1 MRHKGEDRLRSFMY
15 SNHRKDSGVYG
26 PRWLLV
32 PWAAQVASLVSAALW
47 RLISSLHENISI
59 ASARKALRGG
69 GGVGLTG
76 PFWFAGPWGEGA
88 EIGMAAPPWMECRG
102 LASKGRECASQKRAD
117 WKKKKNR
124 YTQHFLSSFIL
135 QFFHT
140 WAVLTLV
147 SPHSPSSSEHLW
159 SLSFIYTGSQAQMPP
174 PHSTCRN
181 SAWYLRAKSHQ
192 EFLPT

>member
-1 MRHKGEDRLRSFMY
+1 MY

-32 PWAAQVASLVSAALW
+32 PWAAQVASLVSAALR

-117 WKKKKNR
+117 
-124 YTQHFLSSFIL
+124 
-135 QFFHT
+135 
-140 WAVLTLV
+140 
-147 SPHSPSSSEHLW
+147 
-159 SLSFIYTGSQAQMPP
+159 
-174 PHSTCRN
+174 
-181 SAWYLRAKSHQ
+181 
-192 EFLPT
+192 